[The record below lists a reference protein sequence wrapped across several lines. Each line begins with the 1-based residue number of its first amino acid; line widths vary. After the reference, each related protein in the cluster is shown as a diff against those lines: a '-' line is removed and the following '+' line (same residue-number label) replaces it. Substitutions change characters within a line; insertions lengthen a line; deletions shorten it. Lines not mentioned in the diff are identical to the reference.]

1 MDTADR
7 DLIEEMLQYAR
18 LAIGFLG
25 SQEPTALES
34 DHRTYLAIRHALGIV
49 GEAANQVSPAT
60 RAELT
65 DVPWRDVISMRHR
78 LYHGYRHVEAD
89 VIVSTVRNHLPSL
102 VEALEDALK
111 DGDR

>member
-25 SQEPTALES
+25 SSEPAALES
-34 DHRTYLAIRHALGIV
+34 DQKAYLAIRHALGIV
-49 GEAANQVSPAT
+49 GEAANQVSAST
-60 RAELT
+60 RAELS

-78 LYHGYRHVEAD
+78 LYHGYRYVEAD
-89 VIVSTVRNHLPSL
+89 IIVSTVRDHLPFL
-102 VEALEDALK
+102 VATLEDALK
-111 DGDR
+111 DAER